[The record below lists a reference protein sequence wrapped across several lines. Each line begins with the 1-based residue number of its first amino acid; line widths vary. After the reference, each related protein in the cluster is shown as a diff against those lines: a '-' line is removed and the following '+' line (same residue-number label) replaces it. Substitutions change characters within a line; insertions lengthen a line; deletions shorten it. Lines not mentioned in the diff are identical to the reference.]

1 MRSSLNPNRLSV
13 LAAALLCCAGA
24 AAQGLPWQTSLDTAL
39 ERAAAN
45 NQPLFVA
52 VVMPGE
58 RGSDAV
64 IDHYRD
70 SVLRKLGRNCVC
82 FRVDLGQGMRPTVDG
97 SEVLKRYLGAA
108 PRDPVVVPHHL
119 MVHPDGKTV
128 LSSAP
133 YQVTAGQLE
142 WLIADGITQV
152 DSGFKWELS
161 ERARPPEGL
170 SYGEVEQTETQP
182 ESPPTVA
189 EVKEAITKLK
199 RGGAGWGGS
208 FESYGVLLRSS
219 EPVAVKYVEGQ
230 LRGGR
235 GFMTSM
241 ALRTIGEISPVE
253 YSGVLTSFLSDRT
266 ASNRED
272 AARGLAKMAHDKSN
286 KAIKKQLKGE
296 KEPEVKSWLLRAA
309 AATGPSDKKVISA
322 IERAIT
328 KDPETDVRVHAVIAA
343 GVLEDEDAAH
353 RLMEKALEDKDP
365 LVRSAA
371 AYAMASQRDP
381 VLLPVLEA
389 AVEVE
394 KDGEALHWQELAIEV
409 IANKRDLREFKNFRS
424 EVLGEES
431 AGEAL
436 RRLRE
441 GGRGGGA
448 GRGRGDG
455 DPGGR

>member
-1 MRSSLNPNRLSV
+1 MRSSLKSNSFLI
-13 LAAALLCCAGA
+13 LAAATLMAAGSV
-24 AAQGLPWQTSLDTAL
+24 AQGLPWQTSLDAAL

-70 SVLRKLGRNCVC
+70 SGLRRLTRNCVC

-128 LSSAP
+128 LSSAA
-133 YQVTAGQLE
+133 YQLTAGQLE

-152 DSGFKWELS
+152 DPEFSWELG

-170 SYGEVEQTETQP
+170 SYGEVETTETQP
-182 ESPPTVA
+182 ESPPTAA

-219 EPVAVKYVEGQ
+219 EPAAVKYVEGQ
-230 LRGGR
+230 LRGGA

-253 YSGVLTSFLSDRT
+253 YSGVLTSFLSDRKE
-266 ASNRED
+266 SNRQD
-272 AARGLAKMAHDKSN
+272 AARGLTKMAYDKSN
-286 KAIKKQLKGE
+286 KAIKKQLKSE
-296 KEPEVKSWLLRAA
+296 KEPEVKAWLLRAA
-309 AATGPSDKKVISA
+309 AATGPSDKKVITA

-328 KDPETDVRVHAVIAA
+328 KDPETDVRVHAVVAA

-371 AYAMASQRDP
+371 AYAMANRRDAG
-381 VLLPVLEA
+381 LLPVLKA

-394 KDGEALHWQELAIEV
+394 EDGEALHWQELAIEV
-409 IANKRDLREFKNFRS
+409 IANKRDLRDFKNFRS
-424 EVLGEES
+424 EVLGEQS
-431 AGEAL
+431 AAEAL
-436 RRLRE
+436 RRARE
-441 GGRGGGA
+441 GGRRGGA
-448 GRGRGDG
+448 GRGEG